1 MRKLIAILLLCLVPG
16 LSFAQTPAIQAA
28 APSVTIT
35 PPRIEATGITLK
47 HVAIVLGAVVLGAV
61 VGEAIIG
68 DALGT
73 MIGMAAGYLIGS
85 QVAEEFEDE
94 ML

>member
-1 MRKLIAILLLCLVPG
+1 MRKLIAILLLCLVPS
-16 LSFAQTPAIQAA
+16 LSFAQTA

-47 HVAIVLGAVVLGAV
+47 HVAIVVGAVVLGAV